1 MLHQSERG
9 SGRRHFRLMAAASLL
24 AWASDSPA
32 ELGNPADN
40 PEVVDNQAA
49 SGSREADHIQGD
61 SHSQEVVRSPADNPG
76 QGSRE
81 VDNPAGSPAADN
93 PADTPVAAVVA
104 QTGDSELAGFRWGA
118 DWDSWHEKAEFEMI
132 LSKAAISRHHKV
144 TNLPTEFLGSTEFFC
159 LGSAKPQ
166 H

>member
-1 MLHQSERG
+1 
-9 SGRRHFRLMAAASLL
+9 MAAASLL

-49 SGSREADHIQGD
+49 SGSREVDHIQGD

-104 QTGDSELAGFRWGA
+104 QTGGSKLAGFRWGA